1 MQYEND
7 GNGKWRAYVDNHSKK
22 KVSEKEY
29 EYLKLFVKNI
39 ICGRN
44 CEENRRASYWENQQP
59 IKKKKKKSKADRQRP
74 YLISCRLILEGK
86 HFWKR
91 GWELPQLSTPPCLH
105 VPQKVTL

>member
-59 IKKKKKKSKADRQRP
+59 IKKKKKKK
-74 YLISCRLILEGK
+74 
-86 HFWKR
+86 
-91 GWELPQLSTPPCLH
+91 
-105 VPQKVTL
+105 